1 MTDANP
7 GLMTLFAEALERT
20 DPADRAAYLERACA
34 GDAALRGRI
43 EALLAAHDGAGRFL
57 EPDATGVVE
66 PTPAETLQ
74 GTQTSAPEASPVPGV
89 SALETPP
96 STLGLSGELG
106 TDGTTAGPVSTAG
119 DDRPGSFVP
128 GQVVAGRYTLLEIL
142 GEGGMGAV
150 YRAEQFQ
157 PVRRQVAL
165 KLIKTGMDWRVVLA
179 RFDAE
184 RQALALMDHPNIAR
198 VYDGGATEANQPF
211 FVMELVNGVSIT
223 EYCDQHRLPVRARLE
238 LFVAVCQAV
247 QHAHQKG
254 IIHRDLKPSNVLIAE
269 VDGRP
274 TPKVIDFGV
283 AKATEF
289 DLTDQSLGDT
299 GAIVGTPT
307 YMSPEQAD
315 PSSMDIDTRTDVYAL
330 GVILYEL
337 LVGSPPIDAKQFK
350 RGALRE
356 MLRMVREV
364 DPPNPSTKVST
375 SDALPSI
382 AASRSIDPSQL
393 KRALTGDLDWIVM
406 KALEKDRTRRYE
418 TANGFAADVMRHI
431 ASEPV
436 VAAPPSRVYRL
447 GKFVRKHRAGVIAA
461 SLVLLALLAG
471 MAGTTWRLIREAKAN
486 ASLAAKNGELTV
498 ANARVTEANAD
509 LGAANAK
516 VEARYNLAVDA
527 IKTFHT
533 GVSEDFLLKEEKFKD
548 LRDRLLKSAA
558 DFYGKLGA
566 LLGKETDP
574 ASRRALAASNFE
586 LAGLTDKV
594 GRKEDAIAAHR
605 AVLAAREALAA
616 EPGADAGA
624 TADVG
629 RSLNALALLLHTM
642 GRSDEALVTYRRSES
657 LLANAAES
665 DPAVRAELADCR
677 SRLGYLLATRGKK
690 AEALATYWLARSD
703 QETLAA
709 APGAA
714 KEIRRDLSETVL
726 RIGFLLAGTGKPS
739 EAEAE
744 FRRAISLKQRL
755 ADDNPA
761 VPEFRSGLALSH
773 FGFGG
778 TLERTGETS
787 EAEAEFRSAI
797 ALFQRLADDN
807 PAVTDF
813 QNRLAL
819 GHGGLGYI
827 LMRTGKPTEAE
838 AAYRSAI
845 ALYRK
850 LAEDNPAATDY
861 RSFLANSHNGLGY
874 LLERTGKPTEAEAQ
888 HRSAIALYR
897 KLAENDTG
905 DTGFRNSLV
914 LSHVSLGSVLL
925 RSGKLT
931 EAEADYRSAIALLH
945 RLVGDDPA
953 DTDDRRFLAISNMS
967 LGSVLLRSGK
977 PAEAV
982 ALLRSA
988 GAVMERL
995 ATVAAVD
1002 LYNLACNQALVAVAA
1017 GVRGSGLSAAE
1028 APVWADRAMN
1038 TLRRAAA
1045 AGFRDTAH
1053 MQTDT
1058 DLDPL
1063 RGREDFQLLMM
1074 DLAMPTEPFAK
1085 GP

>member
-1 MTDANP
+1 MPDANP

-20 DPADRAAYLERACA
+20 DRDDRAAYLDRACA
-34 GDAALRGRI
+34 GDAALRRRL

-74 GTQTSAPEASPVPGV
+74 GTRTSAPETSPGPGV

-96 STLGLSGELG
+96 STEGLTGEHG
-106 TDGTTAGPVSTAG
+106 PDGTIAGPVRTAR

-128 GQVVAGRYTLLEIL
+128 GQVIAGRYALLEIL

-150 YRAEQFQ
+150 YRAEQSQ

-165 KLIKTGMDWRVVLA
+165 KLIRTGMDSRVVLA

-198 VYDGGATEANQPF
+198 VYDGGATEAHQPF

-254 IIHRDLKPSNVLIAE
+254 IIHRDLKPSNVLVTE

-283 AKATEF
+283 AKATQF

-337 LVGSPPIDAKQFK
+337 LAGSPPLDATRFK
-350 RGALRE
+350 RGAFLE

-364 DPPNPSTKVST
+364 DPPSPSTKVST
-375 SDALPSI
+375 SDALPSL

-436 VAAPPSRVYRL
+436 VAAPPNRVYRL

-471 MAGTTWRLIREAKAN
+471 MAGTIWGLIREAKAN
-486 ASLAAKNGELTV
+486 AALAAKNGELTV
-498 ANARVTEANAD
+498 ANARVTKANAD
-509 LGAANAK
+509 LSAANAK

-533 GVSEDFLLKEEKFKD
+533 GVSEDFLLKEEKFKA

-574 ASRRALAASNFE
+574 ASRRALAQTNFD

-594 GRKEDAIAAHR
+594 GRKEDALAAHR
-605 AVLAAREALAA
+605 AVLATREALAA
-616 EPGADAGA
+616 EPGAAAGA
-624 TADVG
+624 TTDVA
-629 RSLNALALLLHTM
+629 RSLHAVASLLHRT
-642 GRSDEALVTYRRSES
+642 GKSDESLAAYRRSES
-657 LLANAAES
+657 LLANAVAS
-665 DPAVRAELADCR
+665 DSAARAELANCR
-677 SRLGYLLATRGKK
+677 SQLGFVLVTEGKT
-690 AEALATYWLARSD
+690 AEALAAYKLARSD
-703 QETLAA
+703 QEALAA
-709 APGAA
+709 ALGAV
-714 KEIRRDLSETVL
+714 KEAWRDLAETNI
-726 RIGFLLAGTGKPS
+726 RTGFLLLETGKPSEAEPEFRRAIVLYQKLVDDYPAVTEFRGGLALSHVGFGRALLEANGKPAEAEAEFRRGIAISQSLVDDNPAVADFQNRLAFSHNHLGVLFAKTGKPS

-744 FRRAISLKQRL
+744 Y
-755 ADDNPA
+755 
-761 VPEFRSGLALSH
+761 
-773 FGFGG
+773 
-778 TLERTGETS
+778 RTG
-787 EAEAEFRSAI
+787 I
-797 ALFQRLADDN
+797 ALR
-807 PAVTDF
+807 
-813 QNRLAL
+813 
-819 GHGGLGYI
+819 
-827 LMRTGKPTEAE
+827 
-838 AAYRSAI
+838 
-845 ALYRK
+845 RK
-850 LAEDNPAATDY
+850 LAEDNPTVTENLK
-861 RSFLANSHNGLGY
+861 FLAFERRNLGH
-874 LLERTGKPTEAEAQ
+874 LLWETGKPREAEAEI
-888 HRSAIALYR
+888 RRAIMLFQ
-897 KLAENDTG
+897 KLADEHPAITE
-905 DTGFRNSLV
+905 FRSGLAV
-914 LSHVSLGSVLL
+914 SHGAIGALL
-925 RSGKLT
+925 RAT
-931 EAEADYRSAIALLH
+931 
-945 RLVGDDPA
+945 
-953 DTDDRRFLAISNMS
+953 
-967 LGSVLLRSGK
+967 GK

-982 ALLRSA
+982 TSFRSA
-988 GAVMERL
+988 VAVLESLPTLAAGA
-995 ATVAAVD
+995 
-1002 LYNLACNQALVAVAA
+1002 LYNLACYQALLARPAEASGSGFSAEEVRVCADRAMDTLRRAVAA
-1017 GVRGSGLSAAE
+1017 G
-1028 APVWADRAMN
+1028 
-1038 TLRRAAA
+1038 
-1045 AGFRDTAH
+1045 FRHLAH
-1053 MQTDT
+1053 MQADT

-1063 RGREDFQLLMM
+1063 RNRPDFKLLMM
-1074 DLAMPTEPFAK
+1074 DLAFPAEPFTR
-1085 GP
+1085 